1 MKKKSR
7 IRKGELNME
16 LAYRQEGDYLVP
28 DLEMDEQPEGEL
40 RKFGLL
46 RKKYLMENDE
56 AQFSILLF
64 KNELMGHLFTLQEQA
79 EKRMDRIMTQMAE
92 KMGVDEVLKE
102 RDQMQWVRKMNGIRQ
117 SAEETVLTEMI
128 YV

>member
-16 LAYRQEGDYLVP
+16 LTYRQEGDYLVP

-92 KMGVDEVLKE
+92 EMGVDEVLKE